1 MTRFFRWLA
10 GLFSFLFSSSNS
22 KVPAI
27 AAAAGAGAGSDPS
40 VPAVPPPTT
49 GLRVSEFV
57 ASTPWD

>member
-1 MTRFFRWLA
+1 MTRFFQWLA
-10 GLFSFLFSSSNS
+10 GLFSFLFSSSKS

-27 AAAAGAGAGSDPS
+27 AAAGHAAAHDPS

-49 GLRVSEFV
+49 GLRVSDFV